1 MRRSGIVRLTY
12 HAASMRSRRF
22 ALSAMI
28 VVALGLAGCT
38 GDSAPSSTAPV
49 TPSESELP
57 TTDISPV
64 PFVPGQFAYSAEGI
78 DAQLEWH
85 GGQGTLTVANGTD
98 ADVGEPGLYAVTQ
111 EQTRVDASVK
121 EADALA
127 PGDEA
132 TFDVSFPAGLKT
144 ADAGFIVL
152 LLGDVNYGAL
162 APVPESG

>member
-1 MRRSGIVRLTY
+1 
-12 HAASMRSRRF
+12 MRSRRF

-28 VVALGLAGCT
+28 AVAVGLAGCT
-38 GDSAPSSTAPV
+38 GDSASPPTVSATSG
-49 TPSESELP
+49 ESVLP
-57 TTDISPV
+57 TTDIGVV
-64 PFVPGQFAYSAEGI
+64 PFVPGKFAYSSEGI
-78 DAQLEWH
+78 DAELDWN
-85 GGQGTLTVANGTD
+85 GGQGTLTVTNGTE

-111 EQTRVDASVK
+111 EQTRVDATVK
-121 EADALA
+121 KADVLA

-132 TFDVSFPAGLKT
+132 TFDVAFPAGLKT